1 MERTFLRDIERLMR
15 KPVPVVAEHPF
26 AGRSQHSQHAPRH
39 HEPQRGH
46 APRHHQGGRRNE
58 DRRDQAPPKQ
68 QQQAQFGQGRPV
80 FKPQRPA
87 PKRPL
92 W

>member
-26 AGRSQHSQHAPRH
+26 TGRSQHAPRH
-39 HEPQRGH
+39 QEPQRGYT
-46 APRHHQGGRRNE
+46 PRHHGGQRNNS
-58 DRRDQAPPKQ
+58 RRDQAPPQKE
-68 QQQAQFGQGRPV
+68 QQAQFGQGRPT
-80 FKPQRPA
+80 FKPRSA